1 MKLSFC
7 KLQNEIC
14 QNMEFKSYFSPDANE
29 ESKAK
34 TWKKKI
40 LCATVCKCWQ
50 QNMNLNPTVSPDAN
64 EEDYLENEDSRS

>member
-34 TWKKKI
+34 TWKKKSF
-40 LCATVCKCWQ
+40 V
-50 QNMNLNPTVSPDAN
+50 PPYAN
-64 EEDYLENEDSRS
+64 ADNKIWI